1 MDIDVIKQRIAED
14 KKRSTSSYRRYP
26 VRFVFLEMSNK
37 TQDEIMDLVKSSDGE
52 LLDLSDY
59 IMKKDDGWMTKSRFV
74 QIIRDHSS
82 KRKDTY
88 VLGFSELIRF
98 FSRKEIESTVLSL
111 FDIENQNIMDPVCS
125 RRRIY
130 FICFSMIDNVYT
142 VLQNSFSRKQL
153 LNPFINS
160 DYETSGH
167 FREVCFVSNDY
178 ANNIQKNKIS
188 SSVEWIGLWR
198 HSEVIDFSSPIW
210 CCSEN
215 LYKWHRKASPDNAF
229 QIDVVRDTK
238 DYIRKA
244 FGIEIAF
251 PYVQEDAS
259 YWDKLKDFCTTNGN
273 AITIQVIVGES
284 LGVDT
289 TSTASIAG
297 RLLITDSEYD
307 RWLIRCFVATY
318 LPQSYLSKV
327 LKSSKTSSIKE
338 LMINIWTHGFWGA
351 DPGLLEERIAIIKEL
366 VKYADSFIPEEEIRD
381 AIFEGVQRELSVD
394 LFLADNQNE
403 FQLTR
408 ICEKANVDLTEMKA
422 RLAEYYLRVFKPAYT
437 GLSKAEKE
445 FVINLYTNSVI
456 GKEEIQD
463 IYPYLYYYLFGTAEK
478 AISGKDEWKTY
489 LSAYRESKVACKDND
504 YLKQYYESGCANAT
518 TLYNMYY
525 DFSHQEVSVSPYINT
540 SDSDLYILDGVGAE
554 YLPLLVELIKT
565 QGYEIDYCDYAVC
578 HLPSITDVN
587 KAYLATLPYREWFL
601 SFDRNVIHGDFYRT
615 AANLRKA
622 IDTLT
627 DIVKEIV
634 SESEGKRIIITADH
648 GATARAKWTES
659 KKKYD
664 FAEADHEGRCCK
676 VKDKSAYSDTVDYI
690 VYEDVDKPE
699 TPYIISLNETSLYNR
714 PKYEDHGGATA
725 EEMLVPVIVAVPCS
739 PTKKKAYKVYD
750 EKLGVSGLDKKVSFV
765 IIPDPTETV
774 YVIEPSGERH
784 ALVKEGTVYSAE
796 LSSGKEQD
804 VEVDVVGQ
812 KFKFHTINK
821 SKKNMEGDDDFDD

>member
-1 MDIDVIKQRIAED
+1 MDIDVIKQKIAED
-14 KKRSTSSYRRYP
+14 KDKATSSYRRYP

-37 TQDEIMDLVKSSDGE
+37 TQDEIMDLVKSTDGE
-52 LLDLSDY
+52 LLELSDY

-74 QIIRDHSS
+74 QIIRDHTS
-82 KRKDTY
+82 KSKDTY

-142 VLQNSFSRKQL
+142 VLQNSFSRKHL
-153 LNPFINS
+153 LDPFINS
-160 DYETSGH
+160 DYEASGLY
-167 FREVCFVSNDY
+167 REVCFVSNEY
-178 ANNIQKNKIS
+178 ADHIKKNKIS

-198 HSEVIDFSSPIW
+198 HSELIDFSSPIW

-215 LYKWHRKASPDNAF
+215 LYKWHKKASPDNAF
-229 QIDVVRDTK
+229 QIDVVKNTK
-238 DYIRKA
+238 DYIKKA
-244 FGIEIAF
+244 YGVEIAF
-251 PYVQEDAS
+251 PFDQEDAA
-259 YWDKLKDFCTTNGN
+259 YWDKLKDFCAAKGDGS
-273 AITIQVIVGES
+273 TIQSIISES
-284 LGVDT
+284 LGVDI

-297 RLLITDSEYD
+297 KLLITDSGYE
-307 RWLIRCFVATY
+307 RWLIRHFVSTY
-318 LPQSYLSKV
+318 LPDSYLFKV
-327 LKSSKTSSIKE
+327 LKGLKTNAKKE
-338 LMINIWTHGFWGA
+338 LMVNIWTQGFWVS
-351 DPGLLEERIAIIKEL
+351 DSGLLEERIAIIKEL
-366 VKYADSFIPEEEIRD
+366 NKYAFSHTPEKEIRD
-381 AIFEGVQRELSVD
+381 AIFAGVQKELSID
-394 LFLADNQNE
+394 YLFSDNQNE
-403 FQLTR
+403 FQLSK
-408 ICEKANVDLTEMKA
+408 ICEMANVELVDMQA
-422 RLAEYYLRVFKPAYT
+422 RLLEYYLRVFKPAYT

-456 GKEEIQD
+456 DRIEIQD
-463 IYPYLYYYLFGTAEK
+463 IYPYLYFYLFGTAEK
-478 AISGKDEWKTY
+478 AVSGKEEWKTY

-525 DFSHQEVSVSPYINT
+525 DLPHQEVSVSPYIG
-540 SDSDLYILDGVGAE
+540 DSDLYILDGVGAE
-554 YLPLLVELIKT
+554 YLPLLVELIKA
-565 QGYEIDYCDYAVC
+565 QGYEIDFCDYAVC

-587 KAYLATLPYREWFL
+587 KSYLAALPYREWVL

-627 DIVKEIV
+627 DVVKEIV

-690 VYEDVDKPE
+690 VYEDVDKPG

-725 EEMLVPVIVAVPCS
+725 EEMLVPVIVAAPYS

-750 EKLGVSGLDKKVSFV
+750 EKLVVSGLDKKVSFV
-765 IIPDPTETV
+765 IVPDPTGTV

-784 ALVKEGTVYSAE
+784 ALVKEGTLYSAE

-804 VEVDVVGQ
+804 VEVDVEGQ
-812 KFKFHTINK
+812 KYKFHTINK